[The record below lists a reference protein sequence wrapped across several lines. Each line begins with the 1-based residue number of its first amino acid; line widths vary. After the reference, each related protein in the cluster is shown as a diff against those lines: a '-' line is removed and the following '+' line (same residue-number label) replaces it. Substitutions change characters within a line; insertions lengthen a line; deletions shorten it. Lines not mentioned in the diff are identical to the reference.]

1 MKTERP
7 RIASFLTSTLNLFP
21 VLALLALGA
30 TPVAAQI
37 NARGSDSTLHV
48 VKALA
53 EAFQK
58 EAGTTVKVEGGGSSA
73 GAKAVLAGEAT
84 LAFLSRDLKDAEKQ
98 AGLVGAAY
106 AIDGVAVI
114 AHKDNPAVNVTVAEL
129 KGYFSGTSAN
139 WPDGRPIVLFNRNAD
154 SGTRELFQDV
164 VLGKDPFTEKATLKH
179 DALLVSSVAKI
190 PTSLTYTSAAE
201 ADESKV
207 KVLTVNGVKPSAQ
220 ALRDKSYPIV
230 RTPTF
235 ATKGAAS
242 AAEKAFIDFVL
253 SAKGQAIVQK
263 EGLATLQVNLQASVD
278 K

>member
-1 MKTERP
+1 MKTTHP
-7 RIASFLTSTLNLFP
+7 HNKSFLVSTLNLLP
-21 VLALLALGA
+21 VLALLAVG
-30 TPVAAQI
+30 TSPVSAQV

-58 EAGTTVKVEGGGSSA
+58 ESGTTVKLEGGGSGP

-98 AGLVGAAY
+98 AGLVGATY

-114 AHKDNPAVNVTVAEL
+114 AHKDNPAANVTLAEL
-129 KGYFSGTSAN
+129 KGYFSGATAN
-139 WPDGRPIVLFNRNAD
+139 WPDGKPVVLFNRNAD
-154 SGTRELFQDV
+154 SGTRELFQEV
-164 VLGKDPFTEKATLKH
+164 VLGKDPFTDKAAVKH

-190 PTSLTYTSAAE
+190 PTSLTFISAAE
-201 ADESKV
+201 VDESKV

-220 ALRDKSYPIV
+220 TLRDKSYPIV

-235 ATKGAAS
+235 ATKGVAS
-242 AAEKAFIDFVL
+242 AAEKAFIEFTL

-263 EGLATLQVNLQASVD
+263 EGLVALQANLQASVD